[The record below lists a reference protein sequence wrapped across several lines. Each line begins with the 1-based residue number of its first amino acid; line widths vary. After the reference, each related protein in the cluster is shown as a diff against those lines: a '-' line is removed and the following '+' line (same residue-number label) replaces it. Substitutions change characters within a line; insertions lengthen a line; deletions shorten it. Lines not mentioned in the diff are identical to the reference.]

1 MLQDAER
8 SAGHWRNS
16 VPASQGRDGD
26 DPLRPLID
34 RLRQFGFKVP
44 PLSGTR
50 SDVAGGVPMR
60 LSVRNLLQPGSGSEQ
75 TINTIL
81 TLLGDHTPL
90 TLSLTDLGKGE
101 AAIDDLQLFCELL
114 RAQITKNNCSG
125 EHLGICV
132 HSHQL
137 PLQSFQVISKTV
149 PGNGLRYV
157 LLDSLQMTQHSNP
170 RVQAE
175 TERNWSVL
183 WRDRL
188 ASVPLLPAYGA
199 TVRTACPLLADEVA
213 ASVLPVSGLQVPVDS
228 AWLPMSLPLPHFADD
243 SGEVRW
249 DQLLPALASG
259 VELAEKIMDQL
270 CWSQPGQRSDARQN
284 RRLAMSIT
292 GLGDLVVR
300 RGLDP
305 ENLTTLRWLSAIVER
320 IRKTLW
326 YRSGQMA
333 RNLGCLPALHNSDPS
348 SGWEDS
354 AQRENWR
361 RRWRVALEKSAV
373 RHRNML
379 VLSPYSV
386 LSSSG
391 ACSAGYTDLLP
402 VVAFADAWSFAD
414 VPEFSGWSLNEY
426 KVFHRRAWAVIQGCK
441 TGSLVAAGV

>member
-1 MLQDAER
+1 MLQNTELSPGR
-8 SAGHWRNS
+8 WRNS
-16 VPASQGRDGD
+16 APVSQGRDGD
-26 DPLRPLID
+26 DPLRPLLD
-34 RLRQFGFKVP
+34 RLRQFGFRVP
-44 PLSGTR
+44 PLCGNR
-50 SDVAGGVPMR
+50 NNVAGGVPMR
-60 LSVRNLLQPGSGSEQ
+60 LSVRNLLQSGSGSEQ

-81 TLLGDHTPL
+81 TLLRDHTPL
-90 TLSLTDLGKGE
+90 TLSLTDLGRGE
-101 AAIDDLQLFCELL
+101 AAIDGLQRCCEILQAEIATHS
-114 RAQITKNNCSG
+114 RSD
-125 EHLGICV
+125 EHMGICV

-137 PLQSFQVISKTV
+137 PLQAFHVISRSV
-149 PGNGLRYV
+149 PGNGPRYV
-157 LLDSLQMTQHSNP
+157 LLDNLQMTQHSNP

-175 TERNWSVL
+175 TDQNWSVL

-188 ASVPLLPAYGA
+188 ASAPLLPAYGD

-228 AWLPMSLPLPHFADD
+228 AWLPMSLPLLHFADD
-243 SGEVRW
+243 SGEIRW

-270 CWSQPGQRSDARQN
+270 CWTQPGQRSDARLN

-305 ENLTTLRWLSAIVER
+305 ENLTTLRWLSAIAVR
-320 IRKTLW
+320 IRKSLW
-326 YRSGQMA
+326 YHSGQLA
-333 RNLGCLPALHNSDPS
+333 RNLGCLPALCNSDPS

-361 RRWRVALEKSAV
+361 RRWRVALEKSGV

-379 VLSPYSV
+379 ILSPYSV
-386 LSSSG
+386 LPSSG
-391 ACSAGYTDLLP
+391 ACNAGYTDLLP
-402 VVAFADAWSFAD
+402 VVACADAWSFAD
-414 VPEFSGWSLNEY
+414 APKFSGWSLHEY

>member
-1 MLQDAER
+1 MLQNTEVSPGR
-8 SAGHWRNS
+8 WRNS
-16 VPASQGRDGD
+16 APVSQERDGD

-34 RLRQFGFKVP
+34 RLQQFGFKVP
-44 PLSGTR
+44 PLCGAR

-60 LSVRNLLQPGSGSEQ
+60 LSVRNLLQSGSGSEK

-81 TLLGDHTPL
+81 TLLEDHTPL
-90 TLSLTDLGKGE
+90 TLSLTDLGRGE
-101 AAIDDLQLFCELL
+101 AAIDGLQRFCELL
-114 RAQITKNNCSG
+114 QAKIAKHNRSG

-137 PLQSFQVISKTV
+137 PLQAFQAISKTV
-149 PGNGLRYV
+149 PGNGPRYV

-270 CWSQPGQRSDARQN
+270 CWSQPGQRSDARLN
-284 RRLAMSIT
+284 RRLAMSLA

-305 ENLTTLRWLSAIVER
+305 KNLTTLRWLSAIVER
-320 IRKTLW
+320 VRKSLW
-326 YRSGQMA
+326 YHSGQLS
-333 RNLGCLPALHNSDPS
+333 RNLGCLPALCNSDPS

-361 RRWRVALEKSAV
+361 RRWQVALEKSAV

-379 VLSPYSV
+379 ILSPYSV
-386 LSSSG
+386 LPSSG

-402 VVAFADAWSFAD
+402 VVACADAWSFAD
-414 VPEFSGWSLNEY
+414 APEFPGWSPNEY